1 MKEITINKNEAGQRL
16 DKLLAKYMALAPKSF
31 FYKMMRKKNITLNG
45 KKCEGSEKLAEG
57 DVVKLFLA
65 DETIE
70 KFSERLHET
79 YHSVSSNAGHLS
91 DTELDI
97 LYEDQDI
104 ILINKP
110 KGMVVHPAPGN
121 PDGTMV
127 NALLWHCAGRLSGIG
142 GAIRP
147 GIVHRI
153 DKDTSGLLV
162 VAKTD
167 AAHQALTEQMSVHS
181 IHRVYHAVVYGNLK
195 EDTGFVEAPIG
206 RDPKDRKKMAVTQQ
220 NSKYAYTGWQVLER
234 FGNFTYIACKLK
246 TGRTHQIR
254 VHMASIGHPLAGDA
268 VYGPKNCIRSLN
280 GQCLHAKE
288 LGFVHPATGEWMQFD
303 SSLPDWFQDYLSRL
317 RKESRHGAF
326 E

>member
-1 MKEITINKNEAGQRL
+1 MEQRELTLAPESVGLRLDRWLAEQCPDLSRSQLQNLIEAGSVTCNGSPL
-16 DKLLAKYMALAPKSF
+16 NKKDKLKAGQTILLTLPDPQPIEAQPQ
-31 FYKMMRKKNITLNG
+31 NIP
-45 KKCEGSEKLAEG
+45 
-57 DVVKLFLA
+57 
-65 DETIE
+65 
-70 KFSERLHET
+70 
-79 YHSVSSNAGHLS
+79 
-91 DTELDI
+91 LDI
-97 LYEDQDI
+97 VYEDDS
-104 ILINKP
+104 LLVVNKP

-234 FGNFTYIACKLK
+234 CGNFTYIACKLK

-280 GQCLHAKE
+280 GQCLHAKA

>member
-1 MKEITINKNEAGQRL
+1 MPGSFPQPAANLIEAGSVTCNGSPL
-16 DKLLAKYMALAPKSF
+16 NKKDKLKAGQTILLTLPDPQPIEAQPQ
-31 FYKMMRKKNITLNG
+31 NIP
-45 KKCEGSEKLAEG
+45 
-57 DVVKLFLA
+57 
-65 DETIE
+65 
-70 KFSERLHET
+70 
-79 YHSVSSNAGHLS
+79 
-91 DTELDI
+91 LDI
-97 LYEDQDI
+97 VYEDDS
-104 ILINKP
+104 LLVVNKP

-195 EDTGFVEAPIG
+195 EDAGFVEAPIG

-268 VYGPKNCIRSLN
+268 VYGPKIVS
-280 GQCLHAKE
+280 A
-288 LGFVHPATGEWMQFD
+288 A
-303 SSLPDWFQDYLSRL
+303 
-317 RKESRHGAF
+317 
-326 E
+326 

>member
-1 MKEITINKNEAGQRL
+1 MEQREYIVEAEGAGQRIDRFL
-16 DKLLAKYMALAPKSF
+16 SGEDTGLSRSALQGLVAEGHV
-31 FYKMMRKKNITLNG
+31 LCNG
-45 KKCEGSEKLAEG
+45 KAPAKSLKL
-57 DVVKLFLA
+57 K
-65 DETIE
+65 
-70 KFSERLHET
+70 
-79 YHSVSSNAGHLS
+79 AG
-91 DTELDI
+91 
-97 LYEDQDI
+97 DI
-104 ILINKP
+104 ILLEIPDAKPIEAVPQEIPLDIIYEDAHLLVVNKP

-195 EDTGFVEAPIG
+195 EDAGFVEAPIG